1 MVIKRRQ
8 EGLKNDCDEQEAQGW
23 KFFFCQKL
31 FLFIAKSC
39 ERF

>member
-1 MVIKRRQ
+1 MNVMNKK
-8 EGLKNDCDEQEAQGW
+8 LKDE
-23 KFFFCQKL
+23 KKNCQKL